1 MWIYFSRWKLDR
13 TLINKIKMKN
23 EKIFI
28 TGGAGFLGKSL
39 VKKLYLDNEITIF
52 SRDEAKHYYMK
63 KEFPSVNFIVGD
75 IRNKDLLIRKS
86 RNHSVGIFAA
96 SLKQIE
102 ACDEN
107 YEEASKIIIDGAF
120 NSRIAAE
127 ENNFKSGCFIS
138 SDKSRAATTIYG
150 AMKYV
155 AGEGF
160 ISGESNCKLTTAIY
174 GNVTNSTGSIIPL
187 IWNFINK
194 KQELSLYGEN
204 MTRFLLDV
212 EDAMDL
218 ILKSTNYQNCNLIP
232 VAKSFRIKDLFEIY
246 SELFGLKYK
255 ITNPRTG
262 EKIHEIMAS
271 NEEIRR
277 MEFINNDNLYLLH
290 PKKEINKLSFIN
302 NEYSSKDCTLSKN
315 ELLEYLKNKN
325 FYK

>member
-1 MWIYFSRWKLDR
+1 
-13 TLINKIKMKN
+13 MKN

-28 TGGAGFLGKSL
+28 TGGAGFLGRNL
-39 VKKLYLDNEITIF
+39 VKKLYKDNEITIY

-75 IRNKDLLIRKS
+75 IRNRDLLIRKS
-86 RNHSVGIFAA
+86 KNHTVGIFAA

-102 ACDEN
+102 SCDEN

-127 ENNFKSGCFIS
+127 ENNFKSACFIS

-160 ISGESNCKLTTAIY
+160 ISSESKCKLTTAIY
-174 GNVTNSTGSIIPL
+174 GNVTNSTGSVIPL
-187 IWNFINK
+187 MWNFIKNN
-194 KQELSLYGEN
+194 QCLALYGEK

-212 EDAMDL
+212 DDAIDL
-218 ILKSTNYQNCNLIP
+218 ILKSTKYENCNLIP
-232 VAKSFRIKDLFEIY
+232 VANSFKIKDLFEIY
-246 SELFGLKYK
+246 SKEFGLKYE
-255 ITNPRTG
+255 ISNPRTG

-271 NEEIRR
+271 NEEMRR
-277 MEFINNDNLYLLH
+277 MKFIKEDNLYLLY
-290 PKKEINKLSFIN
+290 PKKEINEVSFKN
-302 NEYSSKDCTLSKN
+302 GEYSSKDYCLSKDD
-315 ELLEYLKNKN
+315 LYEYLKNKN